1 MGDGWEEDNPVIRT
15 MLMPSIQEKGSPSG
29 LPFDVDSGKIAL
41 FRNLHYFIIAFA
53 RRPNSFHN
61 QHGILAG

>member
-29 LPFDVDSGKIAL
+29 LPFDVDSAKLLYSEIFTTL
-41 FRNLHYFIIAFA
+41 
-53 RRPNSFHN
+53 
-61 QHGILAG
+61 